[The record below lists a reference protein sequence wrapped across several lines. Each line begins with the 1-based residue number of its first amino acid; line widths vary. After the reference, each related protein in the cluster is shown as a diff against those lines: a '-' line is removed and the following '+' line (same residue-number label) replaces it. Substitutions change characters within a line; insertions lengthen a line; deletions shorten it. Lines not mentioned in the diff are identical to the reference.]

1 MRFDHRNKDD
11 PPPGGTPAMPRRPG
25 AADAADAGVRSA
37 EAALRILEVLA
48 QHAGPVRVTDL
59 AHALSLGKPRV
70 CRHLATLESM
80 GLARRVGR
88 QGYSFGDRMTRMAR
102 CVLRQRSLS
111 EMARPALQA
120 LRDKVGQTVTL
131 SVPMP
136 DGAVVL
142 DCLDSGQ
149 SEAIRVTAGTVL
161 RYPYSP
167 AARLARA
174 LEGGGVH
181 QQARQV
187 PALPLPAGQQEVVA
201 SALARWRGCGADY
214 EIDTQGTGLGG
225 LAAPVFSGPALVGMV
240 SIVMSSRLLM
250 PVPPQR
256 LFQALGQ
263 CVCEIQEALQ

>member
-11 PPPGGTPAMPRRPG
+11 PPPGATPETPRKPD
-25 AADAADAGVRSA
+25 AADVADAGVRSA
-37 EAALRILEVLA
+37 EAALRILEMLA
-48 QHAGPVRVTDL
+48 VHAGPVRVTDL
-59 AHALSLGKPRV
+59 ARALSLGKPRV
-70 CRHLATLESM
+70 CRHLATLEAM

-88 QGYSFGDRMTRMAR
+88 QGYSFGDRMTRMAH

-120 LRDKVGQTVTL
+120 LRDKLGQTVTL

-174 LEGGGVH
+174 LEGGDVH
-181 QQARQV
+181 QQIQQV
-187 PALPLPAGQQEVVA
+187 QAGQQEVVGR
-201 SALARWRGCGADY
+201 ALARWRGCGADY

-263 CVCEIQEALQ
+263 CVCEIEEAVQ